1 MLSGEDS
8 EGRGASAGHLAGVPG
23 REDRRLGLLQGKGD
37 AAGRIPQ
44 KAWHVDH
51 GHIRVDAQA
60 KYDHSR
66 LASTRDGARPRRPAR
81 QEGPGPPNPAGRAVP
96 VVALG
101 AAGPRFLGVRGPGRI
116 LAVRNHPGADP
127 QGVWDIVQPAHAAE
141 DAAQDQVPVQET
153 QTRSIQ
159 LRPGGRAGGVREA
172 HICRS
177 GQAGRA
183 RICRARRG
191 RGAPAAVRGGRLR
204 MVSHQRKRVPDGIL
218 NSVRQ
223 DVRDPGKGRTSRAGG
238 RSHEPA
244 HVRGLSKVGAPEIS
258 KTRVRLDS
266 ASYHKSGTVM
276 DYPAYVNGDIRLVF
290 LPPYTPQL
298 SPTGILWGEIK
309 WPLSCRYFESEE
321 DLERA
326 ITETVGGG
334 GLKAVKTMDYLAAR
348 DTVCGR
354 LSGCFLG
361 IPAPQ
366 YDAGLQ
372 FLNCCRL
379 IFTRSKSPR
388 RRTFLAMPD
397 SCRILMPRCRIFMV
411 PTMRKRWT
419 SACRS

>member
-1 MLSGEDS
+1 MPCSARTRRSG
-8 EGRGASAGHLAGVPG
+8 GC
-23 REDRRLGLLQGKGD
+23 
-37 AAGRIPQ
+37 
-44 KAWHVDH
+44 
-51 GHIRVDAQA
+51 
-60 KYDHSR
+60 
-66 LASTRDGARPRRPAR
+66 PRRPATD
-81 QEGPGPPNPAGRAVP
+81 GFPST
-96 VVALG
+96 
-101 AAGPRFLGVRGPGRI
+101 
-116 LAVRNHPGADP
+116 
-127 QGVWDIVQPAHAAE
+127 
-141 DAAQDQVPVQET
+141 ET
-153 QTRSIQ
+153 
-159 LRPGGRAGGVREA
+159 
-172 HICRS
+172 
-177 GQAGRA
+177 
-183 RICRARRG
+183 
-191 RGAPAAVRGGRLR
+191 
-204 MVSHQRKRVPDGIL
+204 RVPDGIL

-411 PTMRKRWT
+411 PTVRKRWT